1 MSTAEQIMREIQ
13 KLPELLAR
21 EVLDFIGYIEL
32 KHGLKDR
39 LAGDLSPL
47 KLRPWTMSG
56 SIPRMRFGMTC
67 SVYDLVLIP
76 FPSTLI

>member
-13 KLPELLAR
+13 KLPESLVQ

-39 LAGDLSPL
+39 LTEEL
-47 KLRPWTMSG
+47 KQAQTPAMKHVWDNTEDEVWNDM
-56 SIPRMRFGMTC
+56 
-67 SVYDLVLIP
+67 
-76 FPSTLI
+76 

>member
-13 KLPELLAR
+13 KLPEPLAR

-39 LAGDLSPL
+39 LTEEF
-47 KLRPWTMSG
+47 KLAQISAMNHVWGNSEDEVWNDM
-56 SIPRMRFGMTC
+56 
-67 SVYDLVLIP
+67 
-76 FPSTLI
+76 